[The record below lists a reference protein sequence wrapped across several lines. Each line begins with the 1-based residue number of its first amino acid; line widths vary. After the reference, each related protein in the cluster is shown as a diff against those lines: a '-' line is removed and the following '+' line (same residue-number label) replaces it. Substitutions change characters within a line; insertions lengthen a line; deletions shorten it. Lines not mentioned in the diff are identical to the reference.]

1 MSKVHVKKGDE
12 VYVLSGRDRGK
23 TGKVLEVNTKT
34 GKVKVDGVNIV
45 KKHKKPRPPKDVEG
59 GIKEEAAPIDAS
71 NVKLNK
77 DAKAKTKAKSSKA
90 AEPKKTA
97 PKAEAKP
104 AKDSESEPKAEAESK
119 PSAKKT
125 SSKKKAK

>member
-23 TGKVLEVNTKT
+23 TGKVLEVHTKT
-34 GKVKVDGVNIV
+34 GKVTVDGVNVV
-45 KKHKKPRPPKDVEG
+45 KKHKKPRPPKEMEG

-77 DAKAKTKAKSSKA
+77 DAKSNSKGKAAKSAEPKAKAVKAKDDDSKA
-90 AEPKKTA
+90 A
-97 PKAEAKP
+97 
-104 AKDSESEPKAEAESK
+104 
-119 PSAKKT
+119 AKKT
-125 SSKKKAK
+125 TSKKKEK

>member
-23 TGKVLEVNTKT
+23 TGKVLEVHTKT
-34 GKVKVDGVNIV
+34 GKVTVDGVNVV
-45 KKHKKPRPPKDVEG
+45 KKHKKPRPPKEMEG

-77 DAKAKTKAKSSKA
+77 NAKTKGKAAK
-90 AEPKKTA
+90 AEPKA
-97 PKAEAKP
+97 KAVK
-104 AKDSESEPKAEAESK
+104 AKDADEVKADAESK
-119 PSAKKT
+119 STAKK
-125 SSKKKAK
+125 SPSKKKEK

>member
-1 MSKVHVKKGDE
+1 MQKIRRNDEIIVIAGKDKGK
-12 VYVLSGRDRGK
+12 RGK
-23 TGKVLEVNTKT
+23 VQKVLADGRVLVT
-34 GKVKVDGVNIV
+34 GVNIV

-77 DAKAKTKAKSSKA
+77 DTKAKTKAKSSKA
-90 AEPKKTA
+90 AEPKKA
-97 PKAEAKP
+97 AKAEAKP
-104 AKDSESEPKAEAESK
+104 AKDSESETKAQAESK
-119 PSAKKT
+119 PSAEKT

>member
-1 MSKVHVKKGDE
+1 MSKVHVKKGDS

-23 TGKVLEVNTKT
+23 TGKVLEVHTKT
-34 GKVKVDGVNIV
+34 GKVTVDGVNIV

-90 AEPKKTA
+90 AEPKKA
-97 PKAEAKP
+97 AKAEAKP
-104 AKDSESEPKAEAESK
+104 AKDSESETKAQAESK